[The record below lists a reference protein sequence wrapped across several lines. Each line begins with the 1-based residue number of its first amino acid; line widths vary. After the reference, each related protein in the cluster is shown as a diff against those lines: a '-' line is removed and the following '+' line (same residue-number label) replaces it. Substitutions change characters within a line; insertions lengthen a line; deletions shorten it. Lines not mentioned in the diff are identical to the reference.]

1 MFIYLTLLFITIV
14 IQIIVLGIIFSN
26 LELDIEECDISYNI
40 DIPKKFNIKKLKVN
54 IKLYLFKRIKVLK
67 IKIHKNYCEIYKMKI
82 NLNVLKKL
90 KDDDERGIW
99 YIFKN
104 IWELKPEIKNIKFE
118 IIGGTEDT
126 LVTTFL
132 IPIVSTIIFPIISKN
147 MKQNNNNNN
156 ENHKNELSN
165 CNIKIIPRYIN
176 TNNLT
181 LRGNLQIDFDTIRTL
196 LFIRKHRKIKV

>member
-40 DIPKKFNIKKLKVN
+40 DSPKRFNIKKLKVN

-147 MKQNNNNNN
+147 MKQNNNND
-156 ENHKNELSN
+156 NHKNELSN

>member
-40 DIPKKFNIKKLKVN
+40 DSPKRFNIKKLKVN

-147 MKQNNNNNN
+147 MKQNNNND
-156 ENHKNELSN
+156 NHKNELSN

-181 LRGNLQIDFDTIRTL
+181 LMGNLQINFDTIRTL
-196 LFIRKHRKIKV
+196 LFIIKHRKTKV